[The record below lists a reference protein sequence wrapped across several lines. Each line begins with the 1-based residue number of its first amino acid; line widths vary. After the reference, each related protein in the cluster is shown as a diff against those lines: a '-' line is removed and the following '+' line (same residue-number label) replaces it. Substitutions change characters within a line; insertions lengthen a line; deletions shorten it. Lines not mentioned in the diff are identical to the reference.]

1 MNSPLKRT
9 KILAAHGTAEKDKNP
24 GQLLKLEEATDTG
37 RSSRNSVAPS
47 YRSQTSDRVLS
58 AVSRKSTAKYSK
70 KATNV

>member
-9 KILAAHGTAEKDKNP
+9 KMLAANAEKDKNP
-24 GQLLKLEEATDTG
+24 GQLLKFEDATDTG
-37 RSSRNSVAPS
+37 RSSKDKGAPS
-47 YRSQTSDRVLS
+47 HRSQTSDIVLS